1 VWGRAVVW
9 GKGASGKTVGFL
21 KVEKESEKLKLEKPC
36 LLKKMEEF
44 CKGKNQGKAVQILVI
59 HISD

>member
-1 VWGRAVVW
+1 MW